1 MYEDA
6 AHGEMRPCVKEPI
19 ETLKSIMEN
28 MTAILAEIDNQTDI
42 LFEAFYGR
50 SVSVSTNE
58 GQTVQEN
65 SPETILS
72 TAKKQRDNA
81 ERILKKIVR
90 IREGLW

>member
-6 AHGEMRPCVKEPI
+6 VHGEMRPCVKEPI

-50 SVSVSTNE
+50 SVSTNAE
-58 GQTVQEN
+58 QTVQEN
-65 SPETILS
+65 TPETIIS
-72 TAKKQRDNA
+72 TVKKQRDSA
-81 ERILKKIVR
+81 ERILKKIVK